1 MSYKYN
7 VNTYPVLWVDD
18 DFNQQLNN
26 ALGQLDMKRPEF
38 IRTNVWKVIDGEF
51 DRDEFDAL
59 DCRKK
64 YVYGIRRINAGSI
77 NQIPCVKDSEYTI
90 NRFKKRAKEL
100 GISRTEL
107 LRYAL
112 KKALYI
118 KEPAN

>member
-1 MSYKYN
+1 MTYKYN

-18 DFNQQLNN
+18 DFNQQLNS
-26 ALGQLDMKRPEF
+26 ALRKLDMKRPEF
-38 IRTNVWKVIDGEF
+38 IRKNVWKVIDGEF
-51 DRDEFDAL
+51 NKDEFEAL

-64 YVYGIRRINAGSI
+64 YVYGTLRVNTGSI
-77 NQIPCVKDSEYTI
+77 NQIPCVKDSEYTVR
-90 NRFKKRAKEL
+90 RFQKRAKEL
-100 GISRTEL
+100 GVSNTEL